1 MPATPSRPH
10 DPAIAARNRYL
21 TIGIIVAF
29 VGFLAW
35 SMLSSQKVTCDVCM
49 EFNGR
54 RNCASASAVSEEE
67 AFNSARNTACGPIS
81 FGMNESIACGNTPPA
96 TRVCRTR

>member
-1 MPATPSRPH
+1 MPATTPRPVN
-10 DPAIAARNRYL
+10 PAIRARNRAI
-21 TIGIIVAF
+21 TVTIIVAF

-35 SMLSSQKVTCDVCM
+35 SMLSAQKATCEVCM

-54 RNCASASAVSEEE
+54 RNCATASAVSEEE

-96 TRVCRTR
+96 SSQCRTR